1 MGGLLIDLERIAV
14 VEQVGV
20 ELLGRA
26 PFRLRADGVLSCSAR
41 IRAMRVTRTPA
52 LSSVIEAPRT

>member
-20 ELLGRA
+20 ELLGRG
-26 PFRLRADGVLSCSAR
+26 PFRLRAGGVLSCSAR
-41 IRAMRVTRTPA
+41 IRAMLVTRTPH
-52 LSSVIEAPRT
+52 SVR